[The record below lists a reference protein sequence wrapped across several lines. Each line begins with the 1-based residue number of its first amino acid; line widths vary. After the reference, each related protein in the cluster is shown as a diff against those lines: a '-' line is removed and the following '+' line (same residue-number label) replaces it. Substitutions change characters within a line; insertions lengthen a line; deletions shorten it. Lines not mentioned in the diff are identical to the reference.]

1 MSFCPNCEC
10 PSCQQA
16 RLGHDPYQRAKADA
30 LRLIAGAGQLGFTNS
45 ELQKF
50 SRHFRAL
57 YPVARKEALDELVN
71 EGRLV
76 CRKFPPPARRGKSR
90 LAFIAAQ
97 VSQ

>member
-10 PSCQQA
+10 QSCQQA
-16 RLGHDPYQRAKADA
+16 RLGHDPYARGKADA
-30 LRLIAGAGQLGFTNS
+30 LRLIANVGQLGLTNS

-57 YPVARKEALDELVN
+57 YPVARATLLDELVD
-71 EGRLV
+71 EGKLF
-76 CRKFPPPARRGKSR
+76 CRKFPPPSKRGKSR
-90 LAFIAAQ
+90 VAFISTQ